1 MINVSLRR
9 LVEWNRTVFEKF
21 GPTAWVN
28 ILSGLTVPS
37 EFWAAWPPEEHDK
50 NSYWAKLIPSI
61 IEVAT
66 TSKLPI
72 FPLVSSDGSLSST
85 ALNDDSILL
94 ASPDPKVSLA
104 LLARLNLLI
113 VQPPA
118 HIFSILTSGTVQIS
132 ASVLSP
138 AAVHKV
144 LRSKYLNDKQYSASQ
159 NDVAEAIKYLVF
171 LATTPTI
178 ENIFELPWLIHED
191 RSPATL
197 LEQGDLEQIR

>member
-85 ALNDDSILL
+85 ALNDDSISL
-94 ASPDPKVSLA
+94 APLEPKVSLA
-104 LLARLNLLI
+104 LLTRLRLL
-113 VQPPA
+113 VVRPPA
-118 HIFSILTSGTVQIS
+118 HIFNTLLVGVQPKLNVVGLQARYFFYYQLIYRISVSHIQRSAHLYSLAFYKILHWCSYLAK
-132 ASVLSP
+132 ASQACLSP
-138 AAVHKV
+138 YRECLDSVYHC
-144 LRSKYLNDKQYSASQ
+144 SYPY
-159 NDVAEAIKYLVF
+159 
-171 LATTPTI
+171 
-178 ENIFELPWLIHED
+178 
-191 RSPATL
+191 
-197 LEQGDLEQIR
+197 